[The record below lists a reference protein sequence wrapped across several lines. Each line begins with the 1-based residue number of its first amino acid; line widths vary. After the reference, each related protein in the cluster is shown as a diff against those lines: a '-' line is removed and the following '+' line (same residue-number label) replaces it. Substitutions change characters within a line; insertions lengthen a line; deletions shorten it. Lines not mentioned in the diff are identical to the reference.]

1 MTTLLISKELY
12 SLNEARIIAKNSNVR
27 GRCRVVL
34 IGIELFYCFGHIPDE
49 ETVLNI
55 DMSVSH
61 KIIFLSF

>member
-1 MTTLLISKELY
+1 MTSLLVSKDHYTLK
-12 SLNEARIIAKNSNVR
+12 EARIIAKNSNVR

-34 IGIELFYCFGHIPDE
+34 IGIELFYSFGHVPDE